1 MADRDRNRR
10 ANLLQVLAT
19 QKDPQL
25 EEAVEVAMSDA
36 ELREEL
42 LAGLLCKQDMYRY
55 NCFKVLFEVSEKAPT
70 LLYPRWDDFVEL
82 LHSDNSYHRSIGLR
96 IIANLT
102 SVDTAKRFDAIF
114 EPYFALL
121 DDEKI
126 ITARYL
132 AGSAAAVGRFRPD
145 LQPRISEKLLAVDG
159 THHSKGRKDLL
170 KGDIIRTL
178 DTFFEDSPD
187 RARILAFA
195 DAQLES
201 SSPKTRKGAKA
212 FLKAHTT

>member
-1 MADRDRNRR
+1 MAHHDRNPR
-10 ANLLQVLAT
+10 ADVLQVLAT
-19 QKDPQL
+19 QKDPEL
-25 EEAVEVAMSDA
+25 EEAVEAVISEA

-42 LAGLLCKQDMYRY
+42 LAGLRSKQDMYRY
-55 NCFKVLFEVSEKAPT
+55 NCFKVLFEVSEIAPT
-70 LLYPRWDDFVEL
+70 LLYAQWDDFVEL

-102 SVDTAKRFDAIF
+102 SVDTEKRFDAIF

-121 DDEKI
+121 DDERI

-145 LQPRISEKLLAVDG
+145 LRPRISEKLLAVDD
-159 THHSKGRKDLL
+159 THHSEGRKDLL
-170 KGDIIRTL
+170 KGDIITTL
-178 DTFFEDSPD
+178 DTFFEGSPD

-195 DAQLES
+195 EAQLQS
-201 SSPKTRKGAKA
+201 SSPTTRKAAKA
-212 FLKAHTT
+212 FLNAHKA